1 VHLFL
6 FLFFYIYFNIRTEA
20 LDEYYQLLDA
30 GANTVCVQE
39 RESSLNMFSS
49 LVSSLGLSVTPQG
62 YNPQQTDTAPLA
74 GLVQYLRLGSDI
86 AVKETILKRRQEKS
100 VEYLSTDRESVSDTT
115 YFDRFRQSLLRPFST
130 PPKSPQL
137 ESLLFEVNRQF
148 QGFLGSSKLSPD
160 DPDLSIA
167 PATSIKDSA
176 VETSIVESGS
186 VSSSSGSDQILEVK
200 MGSRGQVQ
208 LIQRESEAGVLMT
221 PEQLLLVLEDST
233 SADLKGAL
241 VCPLPPRPTS
251 TPSSDEKESSVDF
264 EAAEV
269 IETKKKK

>member
-1 VHLFL
+1 M
-6 FLFFYIYFNIRTEA
+6 
-20 LDEYYQLLDA
+20 DEYYQLLDA

>member
-1 VHLFL
+1 
-6 FLFFYIYFNIRTEA
+6 

-167 PATSIKDSA
+167 PATSTKDSA
-176 VETSIVESGS
+176 VETSIVESSS
-186 VSSSSGSDQILEVK
+186 VSSGGASDQILEVK

-251 TPSSDEKESSVDF
+251 TATPSSSDEKESSVDF

>member
-1 VHLFL
+1 
-6 FLFFYIYFNIRTEA
+6 
-20 LDEYYQLLDA
+20 
-30 GANTVCVQE
+30 
-39 RESSLNMFSS
+39 MFSS

-62 YNPQQTDTAPLA
+62 YNPQQTDTAPLT
-74 GLVQYLRLGSDI
+74 GLVQYLRLGSDT
-86 AVKETILKRRQEKS
+86 AVKEAILKRRQEKS

-115 YFDRFRQSLLRPFST
+115 YFDRFRQSLLRPFSN

-160 DPDLSIA
+160 DAGLSISA
-167 PATSIKDSA
+167 STTFTGATKDS
-176 VETSIVESGS
+176 VKGS
-186 VSSSSGSDQILEVK
+186 VDTSFVEGGGGNASSGSGSASDQVLEVK

-208 LIQRESEAGVLMT
+208 LIQRESETGLLMT
-221 PEQLLLVLEDST
+221 PEQLLEVLEDST

-241 VCPLPPRPTS
+241 VCPLPSR
-251 TPSSDEKESSVDF
+251 PSSSSSGTKLSDVQSTDDTSVDS
-264 EAAEV
+264 EAVMV